1 MEIRSVF
8 LFCST
13 EKEKEKYETAP
24 QVNSMATIPLAWYL
38 VIPTYAAGR
47 GAGSRGQPTKTTAN
61 TTTNMISDEIT
72 PTKKKKTNET
82 TKSTGKGKKKI

>member
-24 QVNSMATIPLAWYL
+24 QVNSMATTLLAWFL
-38 VIPTYAAGR
+38 VIPTCAAGL
-47 GAGSRGQPTKTTAN
+47 GACSRDQPTKISSN
-61 TTTNMISDEIT
+61 TTTNMICHEIP
-72 PTKKKKTNET
+72 PTKKKKSNAA
-82 TKSTGKGKKKI
+82 I